1 MDTHVPTG
9 IPATEPAEDRS
20 GQPAWTASAP
30 PLASGFI
37 PRPETGQ
44 ALETALV
51 PGSVIALVPDRTGTG
66 DRSWRDACG
75 KTQLAV
81 AAARSLWQSGAV
93 ELVIWLTA
101 TSRASVLSGYA
112 EAARTAGTADGM
124 GTGMAGDTDS
134 LATRLIAWLRETDR
148 PWLVV
153 FDDLT
158 AGAVPDER
166 LWPAG
171 PAGRVLITTAD
182 PAALTGR
189 GPSSSVQL
197 VPIGPFSRREALNYL
212 VGRLTMD
219 LDQRQ
224 GAIDLISE
232 LGHEPLA
239 LAQASAVIASSELT
253 CHGYREHF
261 AARRDQAIT
270 AAGGREPAAS
280 AITWGLSIDHAD
292 LMSPGPRSRC
302 SCSRPCSTET
312 GSPAQSSPPRRLA
325 STARTRRCSGDQKI
339 KDDLA
344 LLESSGLL
352 IADQESAA
360 PMIRMSWPVQAA
372 VRAAMPDAMLK
383 GAAVAAANAVLE
395 AWPAENAGN
404 GENAENAAIAGNAGN
419 AEEGLARGLRSCAD
433 SLRHAAGHLL
443 WEDGCH
449 PVLLRAGRSLDAA
462 VLTGPAVA
470 YWEELAATSVQ
481 SLGRDHPATSGIN
494 ERLARAYLAAGQ
506 AANAIALLQAIRQ
519 GRAERL
525 GPDHPGTLEITRG
538 LGQALISTGRFDEAV
553 TILAQAA
560 ESWERSHD
568 ASSIGGLNARE
579 DLAAAH
585 RAAGEFAPAIA
596 LYRGTVKE
604 RERLQGPRHA
614 DTVAAR
620 QKLAEAYLADGQ
632 AKAAISQYERVVSD
646 RERALG
652 PDHLLTIGAR
662 GALGAACHSA
672 GRMAS
677 AVRLAER
684 TRTEYVK
691 ALGPDHPDTL
701 AACVNLAH
709 AYYGVGR
716 ITDAERLLQQTVE
729 RCELNLPASDPLT
742 VAARGSLA
750 NISGTGS

>member
-1 MDTHVPTG
+1 LDTRAPTG
-9 IPATEPAEDRS
+9 ISATESATDRS
-20 GQPAWTASAP
+20 GQPTWAASAP

-51 PGSVIALVPDRTGTG
+51 PGSVIALVSDRTGSG
-66 DRSWRDACG
+66 GRSWRDACG

-81 AAARSLWQSGAV
+81 AVAWSLWQSGAV

-112 EAARTAGTADGM
+112 EAARTSEAVDGV

-134 LATRLIAWLRETDR
+134 LATRLVAWLRETDR

-158 AGAVPDER
+158 AGAVLDER
-166 LWPAG
+166 LWAAG

-189 GPSSSVQL
+189 GLSSSARLIPV
-197 VPIGPFSRREALNYL
+197 GPFSRREALNYL
-212 VGRLTMD
+212 VGRLTTD

-224 GAIDLISE
+224 GAVDLISE

-239 LAQASAVIASSELT
+239 LAQASAVIAGSELT

-270 AAGGREPAAS
+270 AAGGREPPAS
-280 AITWGLSIDHAD
+280 AITWGLSVDHVD
-292 LMSPGPRSRC
+292 LMSPGAAQPLLVLAALLDGNGIPGAIFTAAAAREYC
-302 SCSRPCSTET
+302 AD
-312 GSPAQSSPPRRLA
+312 PAA
-325 STARTRRCSGDQKI
+325 GSGDKQI
-339 KDDLA
+339 EDDLA
-344 LLESSGLL
+344 LLESAGLL

-360 PMIRMSWPVQAA
+360 PLIRMSWPVQAA

-383 GAAVAAANAVLE
+383 GAVVAAAKAVLE
-395 AWPAENAGN
+395 AWPQEN
-404 GENAENAAIAGNAGN
+404 AGNAGN
-419 AEEGLARGLRSCAD
+419 AEQERLARGLRSCAD
-433 SLRHAAGHLL
+433 SLRQAAGQVL
-443 WEDGCH
+443 WEGGCH

-462 VLTGPAVA
+462 ALTGPAVA
-470 YWEELAATSVQ
+470 YWEELAAGSGRA
-481 SLGRDHPATSGIN
+481 LGRDHPGTSGIN

-506 AANAIALLQAIRQ
+506 AANAISLLQAIRQ

-538 LGQALISTGRFDEAV
+538 LGQALISTGRFGEAV

-568 ASSIGGLNARE
+568 ANSIGGLNARE

-585 RAAGEFAPAIA
+585 RAAGEFAPAIS
-596 LYRGTVKE
+596 LYRGAVAE

-614 DTVAAR
+614 DTIAAR
-620 QKLAEAYLADGQ
+620 HKLAEAYLADGQ

-652 PDHLLTIGAR
+652 PDHLLTIGTR
-662 GALGAACHSA
+662 GALGAAYHSA

-691 ALGPDHPDTL
+691 VLGPDHPDTM

-716 ITDAERLLQQTVE
+716 ITDAERLLKQTVE
-729 RCELNLPASDPLT
+729 RCELNLPASDQLT

-750 NISGTGS
+750 NISGAAS

>member
-1 MDTHVPTG
+1 LDTRAPTG
-9 IPATEPAEDRS
+9 TPAEDGT
-20 GQPAWTASAP
+20 GQPGWAASAP

-37 PRPETGQ
+37 PRPETGG
-44 ALETALV
+44 ALETALA
-51 PGSVIALVPDRTGTG
+51 PGSVTALVADRIGTG
-66 DRSWRDACG
+66 SRSWRDACG

-81 AAARSLWQSGAV
+81 ATARSLWQSGAV

-112 EAARTAGTADGM
+112 EAARTAGDADGIEA
-124 GTGMAGDTDS
+124 GMDGDTES
-134 LATRLIAWLRETDR
+134 VANRLIAWLRETDR

-153 FDDLT
+153 LDDLA
-158 AGAVPDER
+158 AGAVLDER

-182 PAALTGR
+182 PGALAGR
-189 GPSSSVQL
+189 QAQL
-197 VPIGPFSRREALNYL
+197 VPVGPFSRREALNYL

-239 LAQASAVIASSELT
+239 LAQASAVIVGSELT

-261 AARRDQAIT
+261 AARRDQAT
-270 AAGGREPAAS
+270 AAAGGREPAAA

-292 LMSPGPRSRC
+292 LMSPGPAQPLLVLAALFDGNGIPGAIFATAAAREYC
-302 SCSRPCSTET
+302 TDPAAG
-312 GSPAQSSPPRRLA
+312 GSGQTISDGLE
-325 STARTRRCSGDQKI
+325 
-339 KDDLA
+339 
-344 LLESSGLL
+344 LLESAGLL
-352 IADQESAA
+352 SADQEPAA

-372 VRAAMPDAMLK
+372 VRGAMPDAMVK

-395 AWPAENAGN
+395 AWPAENGGVAGV
-404 GENAENAAIAGNAGN
+404 AGSVGV
-419 AEEGLARGLRSCAD
+419 AEEELARRLRSCAD
-433 SLRHAAGHLL
+433 SLRQLAGDLL
-443 WEDGCH
+443 WEGGCH
-449 PVLLRAGRSLDAA
+449 PVLLRAGRSLDA
-462 VLTGPAVA
+462 VRLTGPAVA
-470 YWEELAATSVQ
+470 YWEELAADSARW
-481 SLGRDHPATSGIN
+481 LGRDHPATSGIN

-506 AANAIALLQAIRQ
+506 AASAVSLLQAIRQ

-538 LGQALISTGRFDEAV
+538 LGQALISGGRLGEAV
-553 TILAQAA
+553 AILAQAA

-568 ASSIGGLNARE
+568 ANSVGALNARE

-596 LYRGTVKE
+596 LYRGAVAE

-614 DTVAAR
+614 DTVAVR
-620 QKLAEAYLADGQ
+620 QQLAEAYLADGQ

-652 PDHLLTIGAR
+652 PGHLLTIGAR
-662 GALGAACHSA
+662 GALGAAYHSA
-672 GRMAS
+672 GKMAS

-684 TRTEYVK
+684 SRTEYAKV
-691 ALGPDHPDTL
+691 LGPDHPDTL
-701 AACVNLAH
+701 AACVSLAH

-716 ITDAERLLQQTVE
+716 ITDAERLLKQTVE
-729 RCELNLPASDPLT
+729 RCELSLPAFDPIT

-750 NISGTGS
+750 NINGTGSPAPRDQR